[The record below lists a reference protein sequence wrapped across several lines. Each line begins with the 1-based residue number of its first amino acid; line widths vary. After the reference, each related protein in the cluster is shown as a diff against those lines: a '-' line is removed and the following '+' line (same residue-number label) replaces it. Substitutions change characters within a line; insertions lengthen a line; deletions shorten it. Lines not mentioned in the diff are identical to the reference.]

1 MKTINIV
8 AGGPKDLIP
17 DLTGYTAEHILW
29 IGVDK
34 GTVTLLDAG
43 IIPDEAF
50 GDFDSIT
57 EQERLRIQKPLLH
70 SMCIKQKKI
79 KLI

>member
-8 AGGPKDLIP
+8 AGGPKNLIP
-17 DLTGYTAEHILW
+17 DLTGYTDEHTLW

-43 IIPDEAF
+43 SF
-50 GDFDSIT
+50 
-57 EQERLRIQKPLLH
+57 LLKPSEILTA
-70 SMCIKQKKI
+70 
-79 KLI
+79 

>member
-8 AGGPKDLIP
+8 AGGPKNLIP
-17 DLTGYTAEHILW
+17 DLTGYTDEHTLW

-43 IIPDEAF
+43 IIPVEAF

-57 EQERLRIQKPLLH
+57 EQERR
-70 SMCIKQKKI
+70 QKKSGCFN
-79 KLI
+79 

>member
-34 GTVTLLDAG
+34 GTVTL
-43 IIPDEAF
+43 
-50 GDFDSIT
+50 
-57 EQERLRIQKPLLH
+57 
-70 SMCIKQKKI
+70 
-79 KLI
+79 

>member
-8 AGGPKDLIP
+8 AGGPKNLIP
-17 DLTGYTAEHILW
+17 DLTGYTDEHTLW

-43 IIPDEAF
+43 IIPVEA
-50 GDFDSIT
+50 SEILT
-57 EQERLRIQKPLLH
+57 A
-70 SMCIKQKKI
+70 
-79 KLI
+79 

>member
-1 MKTINIV
+1 MQRKESEMKTINIV
-8 AGGPKDLIP
+8 AGGPKNLIP
-17 DLTGYTAEHILW
+17 DLTGYTDEHTLW

-43 IIPDEAF
+43 IIPVEAF

-57 EQERLRIQKPLLH
+57 EQEAGE
-70 SMCIKQKKI
+70 
-79 KLI
+79 